1 MCFCHTHRCPPQ
13 PDLHSDAGSDNSDTP
28 PPTMSDGPQ
37 LQDLEEL
44 TDMEKIAKGWSIAM
58 FYSKERLQRVHS
70 LTDGQLDKAVQEG
83 RLVLETLCLFVHACI
98 KRGQYRLPS
107 DFWKVLH
114 LEYGI
119 IVYPSAMMEEIDV
132 QGLGVDVTFTE
143 AYAGHIGKNSAT
155 IKENIYDIL
164 MLTGAVMYGRCPSS
178 CHPPPC
184 PFQYMNEPPPV
195 YEK

>member
-1 MCFCHTHRCPPQ
+1 
-13 PDLHSDAGSDNSDTP
+13 
-28 PPTMSDGPQ
+28 MSDGPQ
-37 LQDLEEL
+37 LQDLEEM

-119 IVYPSAMMEEIDV
+119 LVYPSAMTEEIDV

-143 AYAGHIGKNSAT
+143 AYAGHIGKYSTTALYERSSFQNS
-155 IKENIYDIL
+155 L
-164 MLTGAVMYGRCPSS
+164 LTEIVMYGRCPSS

>member
-1 MCFCHTHRCPPQ
+1 
-13 PDLHSDAGSDNSDTP
+13 
-28 PPTMSDGPQ
+28 MSDGPQ

-98 KRGQYRLPS
+98 KHGQYRLPS

-119 IVYPSAMMEEIDV
+119 IVYPSAMMEEVDV

-143 AYAGHIGKNSAT
+143 AYAGHIGKNLPT
-155 IKENIYDIL
+155 IKETIL
-164 MLTGAVMYGRCPSS
+164 
-178 CHPPPC
+178 
-184 PFQYMNEPPPV
+184 
-195 YEK
+195 